1 MLVFPAAGGLA
12 KPRER
17 FGGRKIESTKGAA
30 MIATQIRQKD
40 AVFYFVA
47 YPSEDLLAKV
57 RFISRF
63 YDEEGESI
71 QPEEVK
77 EADDV
82 AQFISR
88 IERSDKAFQ
97 RLLSQSKVRS
107 IRNFYETAI
116 SQPPIPGT
124 VLLFTPQKLRFEEWT
139 DGSHVGR
146 LQQPEEKFLIIDG
159 QHRLAALN
167 FYERTHPDEAR
178 NIHVPC
184 VIFDGRSEDFATEM
198 FVIINST
205 PTRINKSHLVDL
217 YERVSWAEPD
227 RRFAARIVEMLYS
240 EGDSPLRYRINRLG
254 GRSKQEK
261 WILQAELFNEIH
273 RWVKQ
278 AWTKIQRDGADVH
291 GARRYYGMARDFL
304 KAAAQVW
311 GEGWGSANYMITK
324 PVTLKAMLRVCADL
338 TAQDAEPE
346 ENRIERWRERLA
358 PWAEQIRA
366 FRNEGF
372 YERFPAKGQVERV
385 GRIHRELGRLAGI
398 QPRAAERK
406 QRAQA

>member
-1 MLVFPAAGGLA
+1 
-12 KPRER
+12 
-17 FGGRKIESTKGAA
+17 
-30 MIATQIRQKD
+30 MIATQLRQKD
-40 AVFYFVA
+40 AVFYFA
-47 YPSEDLLAKV
+47 SYPSQQLLTRV

-63 YDEEGESI
+63 FDEEGGVIAAEKV
-71 QPEEVK
+71 QEE
-77 EADDV
+77 DDV
-82 AQFISR
+82 AQFIAR

-97 RLLSQSKVRS
+97 RELSRSKVRA

-124 VLLFTPQKLRFEEWT
+124 VLLFTPQKLHFEAWT
-139 DGSHVGR
+139 DGSGIGR
-146 LQQPEEKFLIIDG
+146 LREPEEKYLIIDG
-159 QHRLAALN
+159 QHRLAALQ
-167 FYERTHPDEAR
+167 FYERTHPDEAKSI
-178 NIHVPC
+178 NVPC

-227 RRFAARIVEMLYS
+227 RRFAAQIAEMLYR
-240 EGDSPLRYRINRLG
+240 EADSPLRYRINRLG

-261 WILQAELFNEIH
+261 WILQAELYNEIH
-273 RWVKQ
+273 RWVSKSW
-278 AWTKIQRDGADVH
+278 ASIEKEGTDKRA
-291 GARRYYGMARDFL
+291 ASRYYDILRDFL

-311 GEGWGSANYMITK
+311 QEAWGNSDYMVTK

-338 TAQDAEPE
+338 AAHDADPA
-346 ENRIERWRERLA
+346 ENRVGRWEQRLA
-358 PWAEQIRA
+358 PWTEQARI

-385 GRIHRELGRLAGI
+385 SRIHRELSRSAGI
-398 QPRAAERK
+398 QPRSKGNAA
-406 QRAQA
+406 

>member
-1 MLVFPAAGGLA
+1 
-12 KPRER
+12 
-17 FGGRKIESTKGAA
+17 

-40 AVFYFVA
+40 AVFYFLA
-47 YPSEDLLAKV
+47 YPSQELLTKV

-63 YDEEGESI
+63 YGEGEDI
-71 QPEEVK
+71 KPEDVPAE
-77 EADDV
+77 DDV
-82 AQFISR
+82 AQFIAK
-88 IERSDKAFQ
+88 IERNEKAFQ
-97 RLLSQSKVRS
+97 RGLSRSKVRA

-124 VLLFTPQKLRFEEWT
+124 VLLFTPQRLRFQPL
-139 DGSHVGR
+139 DGNDTVGQ

-167 FYERTHPDEAR
+167 FYERTHPDEAKS
-178 NIHVPC
+178 IYVPC
-184 VIFDGRSEDFATEM
+184 VIFDGRSDDFATEM

-240 EGDSPLRYRINRLG
+240 ESDSPLRYRINRLG

-278 AWTKIQRDGADVH
+278 AWPKLEKEGTDRRGAE
-291 GARRYYGMARDFL
+291 RFYGMARDFL
-304 KAAAQVW
+304 KAASQVFEDAW
-311 GEGWGSANYMITK
+311 GNDNYMVTK
-324 PVTLKAMLRVCADL
+324 PVTLKGMLRVCADL
-338 TAQDAEPE
+338 AAENAEPAE
-346 ENRIERWRERLA
+346 GRVEHWRERLA
-358 PWAEQIRA
+358 PWSERTRD
-366 FRNEGF
+366 FRSDGF
-372 YERFPAKGQVERV
+372 YERFAAKGQVERV
-385 GRIHRELGRLAGI
+385 GRIHRELGRAAGI
-398 QPRAAERK
+398 QAAARK
-406 QRAQA
+406 SA

>member
-1 MLVFPAAGGLA
+1 
-12 KPRER
+12 
-17 FGGRKIESTKGAA
+17 

-40 AVFYFVA
+40 ALFYFA
-47 YPSEDLLAKV
+47 SYPSDRLLTKV

-63 YDEEGESI
+63 YDEQGGQI
-71 QPEEVK
+71 QPQELPPE
-77 EADDV
+77 DDV
-82 AQFISR
+82 AQFISK

-97 RLLSQSKVRS
+97 RELSRAKVRS

-124 VLLFTPQKLRFEEWT
+124 VLLFTPQKLRFDAWS
-139 DGSHVGR
+139 DGSGVGR
-146 LQQPEEKFLIIDG
+146 MEEPGESFLIIDG
-159 QHRLAALN
+159 QHRLAALE
-167 FYERTHPDEAR
+167 FYQRTHPDDAR
-178 NIHVPC
+178 NISVPC

-227 RRFAARIVEMLYS
+227 RRFAAHIAEMLYS
-240 EGDSPLRYRINRLG
+240 ESDSPLRYRINRLG

-278 AWTKIQRDGADVH
+278 AWSKIEPQGADKRAAA
-291 GARRYYGMARDFL
+291 GYYAIVRDFL

-311 GEGWGSANYMITK
+311 GSAWGDSDYMVTK

-338 TAQDAEPE
+338 SAVDTEPA
-346 ENRIERWRERLA
+346 ENRVDRWREKLA
-358 PWAEQIRA
+358 PWAEQTRN

-372 YERFPAKGQVERV
+372 YERFPAKGQIERV
-385 GRIHRELGRLAGI
+385 ARLERELAKVAGI
-398 QPRAAERK
+398 APVK
-406 QRAQA
+406 SK

>member
-1 MLVFPAAGGLA
+1 
-12 KPRER
+12 
-17 FGGRKIESTKGAA
+17 

-47 YPSEDLLAKV
+47 YPSEELLTRV

-63 YDEEGESI
+63 YDEGEAI
-71 QPEEVK
+71 KPEQVE
-77 EADDV
+77 EEDDV
-82 AQFISR
+82 AQFIGR

-97 RLLSQSKVRS
+97 RAVSRSKVKA

-124 VLLFTPQKLRFEEWT
+124 VLLFTPQKLQFRPFEGNET
-139 DGSHVGR
+139 VGQ
-146 LQQPEEKFLIIDG
+146 LQDPEEKFLIIDG

-167 FYERTHPDEAR
+167 FYERTHPDEAKS
-178 NIHVPC
+178 IYVPC
-184 VIFDGRSEDFATEM
+184 VIFDGRSDDFATEM

-227 RRFAARIVEMLYS
+227 RRFAARIVERLYS
-240 EGDSPLRYRINRLG
+240 EADSPLRYRINRLG

-278 AWTKIQRDGADVH
+278 VWPQLQQEGPD
-291 GARRYYGMARDFL
+291 ARLAHRYYAVVRDFL
-304 KAAAQVW
+304 KAASQVFGEAW
-311 GEGWGSANYMITK
+311 GNDNYMVTK
-324 PVTLKAMLRVCADL
+324 PVTLKALLRVCADL
-338 TAQDAEPE
+338 AGQDAEPAE
-346 ENRIERWRERLA
+346 TRVERWRSRLE
-358 PWAEQIRA
+358 PWAARTRD

-372 YERFPAKGQVERV
+372 YERFAAKGQIERV
-385 GRIHRELGRLAGI
+385 ARIHRDLAREVGL
-398 QPRAAERK
+398 QARSSERRRAA
-406 QRAQA
+406 